1 MVLGNDESQLA
12 TYQSA
17 EDEAEAQL
25 DADMD
30 TETAFAAAYNVAEQN
45 YTSAVAI
52 SNQDELASE
61 AAQQAAAAA
70 EANAAA
76 ASQAASVAGAT
87 TPPTLNVTG
96 PVSISNAQGAA
107 GINWTNPIVSNSTVT
122 EQSQGPLAI
131 SGVTIQSGSSV
142 TLTAASNVNI
152 ASGSTIEA
160 ASTSPITIT
169 ANTNDASGGATVTL
183 DGTLSAQSA
192 SIGVDPNATGN
203 ETFTITPSATTPI
216 SVNGGSDSSGDNT
229 LNYNAAGLAPTL
241 SETMSNNEVIYTITA
256 AGVAPV
262 TFTNIE
268 IVNITNAA
276 GSGSLTLMGMSGQA
290 NAMSLVGTGQGAG
303 IATLN
308 GVPILFSG
316 MTSFSYQGGGA
327 GDTITVTP
335 FVTSQWNLAVTVA
348 GGSGTPA
355 SLTYNSV
362 DSLADTVTATGPGAG
377 SIASPGLAMVQFM
390 NVNEITTNA
399 SHSPGDALTVNL
411 PDSSSLDSANLL
423 SAGNGTADINF
434 IGLFGLNVVDTA
446 DYAGLTINGNTVG
459 PNKLY
464 LVTSAGAGLSIPL
477 TLNYPDMHSVVNTGA
492 AGSVQATASG
502 DMISVMSTGVVEV
515 TDFINNVSNNVSEFA
530 VTNTQLVFSDLG
542 NNDTINIAGNNSFT
556 NGIYVDGNAS
566 FSDVIN
572 YNASS
577 NAAVTVTPSTSTVS
591 QAGAGAV
598 FYSGIQSV
606 NLMAASGSTST
617 LTVNGAATT
626 EAFDF
631 TQTSASAGS
640 FTVVGPVGAINVFP
654 PFTYTGFGNGVGVEG
669 GTSPGSALQVKN
681 MTGNVATVTGYSYVN
696 ESVSAITTLTD
707 GQYAG
712 LIARDTAAGQL
723 DLGFVV
729 AGRNSFTA
737 YIYSDDNGALKS
749 LFKQTYKV
757 SVAAN
762 SSLIF
767 DAEGSSLTLSL
778 NGNIIG
784 QATDSALAS
793 TAGSVGMWTSSGA
806 VMSNFVAAPVTL
818 QTASNANVAVSVM
831 INTLTTG
838 QGVGSVRRLRGKHGH
853 AHRAELVRQSGHGQ
867 LRHGDEGERQRH
879 HHSE

>member
-1 MVLGNDESQLA
+1 LDESDRLEQHR
-12 TYQSA
+12 
-17 EDEAEAQL
+17 DG
-25 DADMD
+25 
-30 TETAFAAAYNVAEQN
+30 VA
-45 YTSAVAI
+45 
-52 SNQDELASE
+52 
-61 AAQQAAAAA
+61 
-70 EANAAA
+70 
-76 ASQAASVAGAT
+76 
-87 TPPTLNVTG
+87 
-96 PVSISNAQGAA
+96 
-107 GINWTNPIVSNSTVT
+107 
-122 EQSQGPLAI
+122 
-131 SGVTIQSGSSV
+131 
-142 TLTAASNVNI
+142 LTAASNVNI

-169 ANTNDASGGATVTL
+169 ANTNDASSGATVTL

-203 ETFTITPSATTPI
+203 ETFTITPSVTTPI
-216 SVNGGSDSSGDNT
+216 TVNGGSDSNGDNT

-241 SETMSNNEVIYTITA
+241 SETMLNNEVAYTITA

-308 GVPILFSG
+308 GVQILFSG
-316 MTSFSYQGGGA
+316 MTSFSYQGGGAAGGA

-335 FVTSQWNLAVTVA
+335 FVTSQWNLAVMVA
-348 GGSGTPA
+348 GGSATPA

-362 DSLADTVTATGPGAG
+362 DSLADTVTATGAGQG
-377 SIASPGLAMVQFM
+377 SIASSGLAMVQFM

-399 SHSPGDALTVNL
+399 SQSPGDALTVTL

-423 SAGNGTADINF
+423 SASNGAADIDF
-434 IGLFGLNVVDTA
+434 GLFGLNVDTA

-459 PNKLY
+459 SNNLD
-464 LVTSAGAGLSIPL
+464 LVTSTGAGLSIPL
-477 TLNYPDMHSVVNTGA
+477 TLNYPDTHSVVNTGTA
-492 AGSVQATASG
+492 TSVAATASG
-502 DMISVMSTGVVEV
+502 DVIGVTGAGLVTV
-515 TDFINNVSNNVSEFA
+515 TDLFGNVSAFA
-530 VTNTQLVFSDLG
+530 VTDTQLVFSDLG

-572 YNASS
+572 YTAGS
-577 NAAVTVTPSTSTVS
+577 NAAVTVVPSTSTVS

-669 GTSPGSALQVKN
+669 GTSPGSALKVKN

-712 LIARDTAAGQL
+712 LIARYTAAAQL

-729 AGRNSFTA
+729 AGRNSYTA

-818 QTASNANVAVSVM
+818 QTASNANVAVRVM

-838 QGVGSVRRLRGKHGH
+838 QGVGSVRRLRGKQGH
-853 AHRAELVRQSGHGQ
+853 AHRAVLVRQSGHGQ